1 MPQIRHANQG
11 HAGSVCLKPKVFRK
25 DFRDGSGLEKAAFF
39 FFKPRIMT
47 IIIINNCIDVC
58 LLSVSSKGLVLI
70 SNRRAQSVVAD

>member
-1 MPQIRHANQG
+1 MAVG
-11 HAGSVCLKPKVFRK
+11 WRK
-25 DFRDGSGLEKAAFF
+25 QHF

-58 LLSVSSKGLVLI
+58 LLSVSSKGLVVI